1 MRYLKTFEA
10 KKVTIPSS
18 VFGQSKKS
26 VGQDLETD
34 IKKICKKYSIFNYTI
49 NSDGSIDVD
58 GDVDLSVSQSKL
70 PLKFRN
76 VSGDFSCSGNELTT
90 LEGCPQTVGGGFYC
104 HSNKLT
110 TLEGCPQSV
119 GDNFDCSD
127 NKLTTLVGCPQTV
140 GGYFDCSDNE
150 LTTLEGCAQSVGD
163 NFVCSYNKLTTLEG
177 CAQSVGGYFNCSDNK
192 LTTLVGC
199 PQTVGDFNCQ
209 SNLLTTLEGCPQI
222 VGGDF
227 DCRDNE
233 LVNFIGF
240 PEDFEGD
247 VYLGGNPVRE
257 IYDLFGT
264 VKCIRWINE
273 FDVIQ
278 GDSVIMDRL
287 EEVYHQLGMRVIN
300 LKSYKIID

>member
-1 MRYLKTFEA
+1 MKYLKTFEA
-10 KKVTIPSS
+10 KKVIIKSS
-18 VFGQSKKS
+18 VFDQSKQS
-26 VGQDLETD
+26 VGQETD
-34 IKKICKKYSIFNYTI
+34 IKKICRKYEITNYTI

-127 NKLTTLVGCPQTV
+127 NKLTTL
-140 GGYFDCSDNE
+140 
-150 LTTLEGCAQSVGD
+150 EGS
-163 NFVCSYNKLTTLEG
+163 
-177 CAQSVGGYFNCSDNK
+177 
-192 LTTLVGC
+192 

-247 VYLGGNPVRE
+247 IYLGGNPVKE

-287 EEVYHQLGMRVIN
+287 EEVYHQLGMKLIS